1 MFFTIIYFFSFLI
14 LLTMK
19 FSPLALVAA
28 SAAATLSI
36 SSTVSAFV
44 VPSILHKNAV
54 LSSLSSTSTTLF
66 ESQELW
72 RVERVDQISDW
83 MTNGSTPKSYA
94 NPLSLKENVPNSW
107 FVEQNAAVA
116 AKVDVDLQETIDDSC
131 SLDDYDEEAQEPMV
145 ECGDR
150 GLNSEAFILAGPRK
164 EIAFDPKECKA
175 AIVTCGGLCPG
186 LNTVIREVVMCL
198 RRQYGVTE
206 TLGVPAGYRGFKDP
220 STWRVLDEKAVANLH
235 NVGGS
240 TLGSSRGGHSTEA
253 IVDSLVEQ
261 SVNLLFVVGG
271 DGTVRGAAKIADEVK
286 KRRLAIAVAVVPKTI
301 DNDVPLLGK
310 FSCAISYFYSGTFY
324 SVFLMQCLDSFPLF
338 RPHVWIRNCC

>member
-1 MFFTIIYFFSFLI
+1 MFFTIIFFSFLRC
-14 LLTMK
+14 LTMK

-28 SAAATLSI
+28 SAAATISI
-36 SSTVSAFV
+36 SSTASAFV
-44 VPSILHKNAV
+44 VPSVRHEDHILK
-54 LSSLSSTSTTLF
+54 TSTKLF

-83 MTNGSTPKSYA
+83 LTNGSTPKSYA

-186 LNTVIREVVMCL
+186 LNTVVREVVMCL

-220 STWRVLDEKAVANLH
+220 STWRDLDEKAVANLH
-235 NVGGS
+235 NIGGS

-261 SVNLLFVVGG
+261 GVNLLFVVGG
-271 DGTVRGAAKIADEVK
+271 DGTVRGAAKVAEEVK
-286 KRRLAIAVAVVPKTI
+286 RRGLAIAVAVVPKTI

-310 FSCAISYFYSGTFY
+310 CLCTFSFLYCETFRRIF
-324 SVFLMQCLDSFPLF
+324 SNAWVRSHLSFI
-338 RPHVWIRNCC
+338 RPHIWIRNCC